1 MRPGTRRS
9 SVVLQPRA
17 PSFVPIFANIGDSTA
32 WQGTAGSTGNVH
44 TAHGVQTWLRALTGY
59 RSPDISPI
67 ANNLGVSGSYIDQM
81 STQIAL
87 LDDLVLRPTDVT
99 VQTGTN
105 DLAGSAALATMQ
117 SQFATR
123 VASVLVK
130 PYVSRVWVCPI
141 MPRTS
146 GSGMNST
153 LYQRRRDYNTWLA
166 GVVSGNPSARATWLS
181 AASGTLTEHFA
192 KLKMLDASFAT
203 DVDGDNPKSGYVV
216 ADGLHYAPPMAKG
229 LAEQIAAF
237 INANVTQNPP
247 ARTYPADLFNAS
259 TLPAGSLL
267 RSGGVNRGLMDGTAG
282 NLTLQTGITPTGQ
295 MATGFR
301 LYRTTGSAPGTLVA
315 SKETTVNG
323 RSGQIVTYTTTDAGL
338 SNEVLTMEYL
348 GSAFGI
354 ATADGLTE
362 GDTILFEGEFE
373 VLQNTG
379 TLKSIIFTMGSRSDW
394 APGTGFFPS
403 GALEPYWFRT
413 PPYTVGVGVTTL
425 IAYVS
430 AHVDASAPLTLS
442 YAVRDLKVRR
452 V

>member
-1 MRPGTRRS
+1 MMMGFAGGLNLPIS
-9 SVVLQPRA
+9 AA
-17 PSFVPIFANIGDSTA
+17 PLVFANLGDSTA
-32 WQGTAGSTGNVH
+32 WQGTAGSTGTVH
-44 TAHGVQTWLRALTGY
+44 TAHGVQTWLRALTNY
-59 RSPDISPI
+59 RSPNISPI
-67 ANNLGVSGSYIDQM
+67 ANNLAASGTYIDQM

-87 LDDLVLRPTDVT
+87 LDDLVLRPTDIT

-105 DLAGSAALATMQ
+105 DLAGNAALATMR
-117 SQFATR
+117 SQYATR
-123 VASVLVK
+123 VADVLAK
-130 PYVSRVWVCPI
+130 GYVSRVWLCPI

-153 LYQRRRDYNTWLA
+153 LYQRRRDFNTWLA
-166 GVVSGNPSARATWLS
+166 GVVSGNSGDRTIWTT
-181 AASGTLTEHFA
+181 AAPGTTSDHFA
-192 KLKMLDASFAT
+192 KLRILDASFAT
-203 DVDGDNPKSGYVV
+203 DVDGDNPISGYVV
-216 ADGLHYAPPMAKG
+216 ADGLHYAPPMAQG
-229 LAEQIAAF
+229 LAAQLATFVNGVMAA
-237 INANVTQNPP
+237 NPP
-247 ARTYPADLFNAS
+247 ARTFVGDLFNAS
-259 TLPAGSLL
+259 TLPTGNLL
-267 RSGGVNRGLMDGTAG
+267 RSGGVNRGLMDGTGG
-282 NLTLQTGITPTGQ
+282 NLTANTGITPTGQ

-301 LYRTTGSAPGTLVA
+301 LYRTSGSALGTLVA
-315 SKETTVNG
+315 SKEPTVSG

-338 SNEVLTMEYL
+338 SNEVTTMEYL

-362 GDTILFEGEFE
+362 GDTLLFEGEFE

-379 TLKSIIFTMGSRSDW
+379 ALKSIIFTMGSRSDW

-403 GALEPYWFRT
+403 GALGPYWFRT

-430 AHVDASAPLTLS
+430 AHVDASSPLTLS